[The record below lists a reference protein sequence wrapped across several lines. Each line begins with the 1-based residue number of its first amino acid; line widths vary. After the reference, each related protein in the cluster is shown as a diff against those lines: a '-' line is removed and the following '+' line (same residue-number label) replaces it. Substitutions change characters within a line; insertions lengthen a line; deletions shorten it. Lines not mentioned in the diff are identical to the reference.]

1 MVSKHTCNLN
11 TFCVLTAK
19 ASRAKIWYISH
30 SPVACL
36 LLSILRGWICLNDSL
51 FILYCLLFIIYS
63 HCLRGFCVWPL
74 VLLFNTLCPRF
85 AITLMCKRKLV
96 ALP

>member
-36 LLSILRGWICLNDSL
+36 LLSILRRWICLNDSL
-51 FILYCLLFIIYS
+51 FIFLLITVYCLLPLFVGVL
-63 HCLRGFCVWPL
+63 CLAPC
-74 VLLFNTLCPRF
+74 F
-85 AITLMCKRKLV
+85 AIQYFV
-96 ALP
+96 S